1 MFQINAQNRPQIPKA
16 HPVFSPEN
24 FHKEKFE
31 VKGNN
36 INWVHVKHEVRI
48 LHAILLLARAFI
60 FTNFTNFI

>member
-1 MFQINAQNRPQIPKA
+1 MPIQNQT
-16 HPVFSPEN
+16 HNVFSPQD
-24 FHKEKFE
+24 FHVDKF
-31 VKGNN
+31 VVRGNN